1 MSISGAVLALCG
13 MSIYTS
19 LNLKDQQESLSKQNL
34 PKSKTTGQ
42 EGDADSDVKVAVN
55 VVWIKQ
61 TTELC
66 R

>member
-1 MSISGAVLALCG
+1 

-34 PKSKTTGQ
+34 SKTKTSAQ
-42 EGDADSDVKVAVN
+42 EVGADSDAKVVVN

-61 TTELC
+61 TIELIE
-66 R
+66 